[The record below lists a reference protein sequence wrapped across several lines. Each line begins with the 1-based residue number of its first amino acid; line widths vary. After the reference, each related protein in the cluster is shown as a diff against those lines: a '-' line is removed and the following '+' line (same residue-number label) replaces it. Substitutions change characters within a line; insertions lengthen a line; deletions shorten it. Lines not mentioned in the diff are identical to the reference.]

1 VRPATKALL
10 IVEMIVCF
18 GLPAPL
24 LLVGAV
30 MIPLQVRAL
39 LDEPLL
45 WEGPAELIGQ
55 VVCGICGLLALRF
68 VLSRLLAGAK
78 SPIKY
83 PGVLWVGVL
92 LGLLPIL
99 GIAIRGSAGWKIF
112 AAAPLLATL
121 HLIVLSR
128 RTRRC
133 ERRSR
138 RRDGG
143 RVAGTQARP
152 SSG

>member
-121 HLIVLSR
+121 CRAEPYAARSPNYCRGLVARIRAQSSYR
-128 RTRRC
+128 SSARC
-133 ERRSR
+133 C
-138 RRDGG
+138 
-143 RVAGTQARP
+143 
-152 SSG
+152 

>member
-1 VRPATKALL
+1 
-10 IVEMIVCF
+10 
-18 GLPAPL
+18 
-24 LLVGAV
+24 
-30 MIPLQVRAL
+30 MIPLQVCAL

-68 VLSRLLAGAK
+68 VLTRLLTGAQ

-99 GIAIRGSAGWKIF
+99 DIAIRGSAGWKIF

-121 HLIVLSR
+121 PRDELGRAPSELAAPLQSR
-128 RTRRC
+128 VHEARAAQVQSGPRRAVGH
-133 ERRSR
+133 RRRLHDPARRAR
-138 RRDGG
+138 RRDPG
-143 RVAGTQARP
+143 
-152 SSG
+152 S